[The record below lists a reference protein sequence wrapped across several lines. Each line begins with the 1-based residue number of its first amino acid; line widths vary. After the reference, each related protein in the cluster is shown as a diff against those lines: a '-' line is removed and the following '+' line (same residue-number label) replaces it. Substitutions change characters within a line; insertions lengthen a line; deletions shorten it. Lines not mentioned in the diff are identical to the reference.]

1 LQFANAALKGSGTLV
16 VLAIYCKYIYVR
28 YGDMTTQCRFKMH
41 IQRRTKD
48 LFTNEQLS
56 RLSRIFSKISKLK
69 NEKEFFKF
77 ARRRIE
83 QLSRLS
89 RISSVISKLKNEKKI
104 FLIYT
109 KEDQAI
115 FEMGA
120 VQPFL
125 PWVV

>member
-1 LQFANAALKGSGTLV
+1 
-16 VLAIYCKYIYVR
+16 
-28 YGDMTTQCRFKMH
+28 MH

-48 LFTNEQLS
+48 LFTNEPLS

-125 PWVV
+125 P

>member
-1 LQFANAALKGSGTLV
+1 
-16 VLAIYCKYIYVR
+16 
-28 YGDMTTQCRFKMH
+28 MH

-56 RLSRIFSKISKLK
+56 RLSRI
-69 NEKEFFKF
+69 
-77 ARRRIE
+77 
-83 QLSRLS
+83 
-89 RISSVISKLKNEKKI
+89 SSVISKLKTEKKKI

-125 PWVV
+125 P